1 MNRPAVNRP
10 DVAKDRGVPQRA
22 VTGGE
27 TALRLAQAP
36 EKGVGGAADLE
47 VEPAAAAGSVPVDPA
62 EVVSWY
68 RDHARPLPWR
78 ESGTSAYGVL
88 VSEVMSQQTPVTRVE
103 PAWREW
109 MRRWPDPAALARASA
124 SEVLLVWGRLGYPRR
139 ALRLIEAAQQI
150 VERFGGVLPQTRE
163 ELESLPGVGAYTA
176 GAVLA
181 FAYGRRALALDTN
194 VRRVLA
200 RAVGGQALPAP
211 SLTVAERRRAERL
224 LPPEVT
230 GGAEASDD
238 VDPATWMVAVM
249 ELGALVCTARSP
261 RCQECPWS
269 GKCAWLAAGQPPDI
283 HAARRRTQ
291 AWSGTD
297 RQARGLVMAALRA
310 AGPSVPVLVSDLV
323 AQARRAGGDTDQPRR
338 ALAGL
343 VADGLVVSDD
353 GGASYRL
360 P

>member
-1 MNRPAVNRP
+1 MSRQERRVDRQP
-10 DVAKDRGVPQRA
+10 DPRA
-22 VTGGE
+22 VV
-27 TALRLAQAP
+27 A
-36 EKGVGGAADLE
+36 
-47 VEPAAAAGSVPVDPA
+47 
-62 EVVSWY
+62 WY

-78 ESGTSAYGVL
+78 EPGTSAYGVL
-88 VSEVMSQQTPVTRVE
+88 VSEVMSQQTPVARVE

-109 MRRWPDPAALARASA
+109 MRRWPDPAALAQASA

-139 ALRLIEAAQQI
+139 ALRLIEAARAV
-150 VERFGGVLPQTRE
+150 VERFGGELPQTRE

-181 FAYGRRALALDTN
+181 FAYGQRALALDTN

-200 RAVGGQALPAP
+200 RVVGGQALPPP
-211 SLTVAERRRAERL
+211 SLTVAERLQAESL
-224 LPPEVT
+224 LPPEAT
-230 GGAEASDD
+230 GGAEASGG

-249 ELGALVCTARSP
+249 ELGALVCTARAP

-269 GKCAWLAAGQPPDI
+269 AGCAWLAAGRPPDE
-283 HAARRRTQ
+283 HASRRRPQ

-310 AGPSVPVLVSDLV
+310 AGPAVPVPASELV
-323 AQARRAGGDTDQPRR
+323 AQARRAGGDADQPQR

-353 GGASYRL
+353 AGASYRL